1 VLCIQIETELRRQTG
16 GVVEFVFL
24 ALVMV
29 VLATLAYS
37 LRELRKPAR
46 SFPSMRNRGH
56 DHSDHDHR
64 HHDAEENPTEGH
76 VSGLDAQAS

>member
-1 VLCIQIETELRRQTG
+1 M
-16 GVVEFVFL
+16 EFVFL

-29 VLATLAYS
+29 VFATLVYS
-37 LRELRKPAR
+37 LRQLRRPAR
-46 SFPSMRNRGH
+46 SFPSMRDRGD

-64 HHDAEENPTEGH
+64 HHDGEENPTEGH

>member
-1 VLCIQIETELRRQTG
+1 VLCIQIETGLRRQTG

-29 VLATLAYS
+29 VLATLVYS

-64 HHDAEENPTEGH
+64 HHDAEETPQRVTA
-76 VSGLDAQAS
+76 VGLDAQAS